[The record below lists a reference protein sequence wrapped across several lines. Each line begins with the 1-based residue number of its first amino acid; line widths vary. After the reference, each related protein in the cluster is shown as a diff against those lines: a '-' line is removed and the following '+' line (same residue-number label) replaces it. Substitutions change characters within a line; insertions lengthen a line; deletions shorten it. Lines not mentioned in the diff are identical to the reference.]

1 MDGELL
7 TAVEG
12 IGLEGL
18 RELDLDDDAL
28 ERLWRHFGT
37 TTAMASHIGCSHS
50 WLGKLL
56 SDRGIRE
63 LRQRRE
69 YDGVHPLRTGDSVV
83 RKRGGL
89 TIADARAEA
98 DDTINRLW
106 AAADAAWDAA
116 EALDTEQDRVHVH
129 VETEV
134 PIGLIAV
141 GDVHLGSSGVNPRT
155 VRALVDSVAEVDGL
169 YTVLNGDLIEGGL
182 PGCPDS
188 LRADQ
193 VLKVE
198 WQRRLAANI
207 AERLSGHCIG
217 VTCGQH
223 EFFTQRASEFDFAG
237 YLAKCANAPYL
248 GPGGDFRI
256 DVGGYVYTVA
266 VWHKY
271 QGNSIYDATAGAKR
285 LCAEKGPFDVSIV
298 ADRHAPAASEEF
310 RNGDRMRVFLRG
322 GTLKMHDSYAKSLGY
337 MNSAMQFPFVILWPG
352 ERKMW
357 RTGDLQEGLE
367 YLAYLRQ

>member
-1 MDGELL
+1 MSEDLL
-7 TAVEG
+7 AACEG
-12 IGLEGL
+12 VGLEGL
-18 RELDLDDDAL
+18 RALDDDELQGVWEHFDTVTAL
-28 ERLWRHFGT
+28 ADF
-37 TTAMASHIGCSHS
+37 IGCSHS
-50 WLGKLL
+50 WAGKLL
-56 SDRGIRE
+56 AERG
-63 LRQRRE
+63 LRRRRGANVYE
-69 YDGVHPLRTGDSVV
+69 HPLR
-83 RKRGGL
+83 RGTIRTQKTPEL
-89 TIADARAEA
+89 TIEDARAEA
-98 DDTINRLW
+98 DDVIERLW
-106 AAADAAWDAA
+106 AAADAAFDAE
-116 EALDTEQDRVHVH
+116 EALETEQDRVDVQ
-129 VETEV
+129 VDTQV
-134 PIGLIAV
+134 PIGLFAI

-155 VRALVDSVAEVDGL
+155 VRALVDAVAEVDGL

-223 EFFTQRASEFDFAG
+223 EFFTQRASEFDFAA

-248 GPGGDFRI
+248 GPGGDFHI